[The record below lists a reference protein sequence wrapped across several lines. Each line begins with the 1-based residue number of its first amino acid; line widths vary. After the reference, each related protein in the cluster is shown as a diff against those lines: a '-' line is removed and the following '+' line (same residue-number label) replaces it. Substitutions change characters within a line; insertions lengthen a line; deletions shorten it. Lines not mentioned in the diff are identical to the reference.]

1 MNTEPQPLHT
11 EAGTEN
17 TSEPIGETGIQPLEA
32 QPSTAPEAEAEPRL
46 PLWVWVVQG
55 LRAAALLQ
63 PRTGLSAPAPWQLL
77 VLLVLAS
84 ALQTGLARLEVDGPA
99 QFSLAGWL
107 YPWCITSFLVFVV
120 WAACIMGRRES
131 DPPQPVAA
139 WLGLWTVANLPLS
152 LLGILLSALAVH
164 EQLPG
169 WWYSGAWY
177 AWALYGLMW
186 VWLIAIVVRVTL
198 AVVGSGMARASL
210 VAGLVLLQAF
220 ATWQVNDS
228 RPWQADYTTQAQD
241 EAATLKLSQSVFE
254 KQQVLLDQGLE
265 ALRPGTP
272 GRVNVFGLVFAPYA
286 QDVFLRESG
295 MVAGVLQDRFDA
307 KGRVLQLVNHPRA
320 TETIPWATTQNLEDA
335 IGAMAKVM
343 DRERDVMVL
352 YLTSHGGSDFRLAAS
367 HWPLEVDELTP
378 QMLRKMLDNAGIRN
392 RVIAVSACYSGGWIE
407 PLASDTTL
415 AMTAADATHTSYGC
429 GRKSELTFFGRAMFD
444 EQLRKTH
451 SFEQAFQN
459 AVPVIAQREVEGK
472 KTDGFSNPQI
482 SVGAGIRPVL
492 LQLAKALDAAR

>member
-17 TSEPIGETGIQPLEA
+17 TSEPIGEVDA
-32 QPSTAPEAEAEPRL
+32 QPAARGNAEAVPSL
-46 PLWVWVVQG
+46 SLWVWVREG

-63 PRTGLSAPAPWQLL
+63 PQTGRSAPTPWQLL
-77 VLLVLAS
+77 VLLVVAS
-84 ALQTGLARLEVDGPA
+84 ALQTGLARFEVDGTA
-99 QFSLAGWL
+99 QFSLPGWL

-120 WAACIMGRRES
+120 WAACTVGRRVS

-152 LLGILLSALAVH
+152 LLGILIGALAVH
-164 EQLPG
+164 EWLPD

-186 VWLIAIVVRVTL
+186 VWLIAILVRVTL
-198 AVVGSGMARASL
+198 AVVASNMARAGL
-210 VAGLVLLQAF
+210 VAALVLLQAF
-220 ATWQVNDS
+220 ATWQVSDS
-228 RPWQADYTTQAQD
+228 RPWQADYATQAQD
-241 EAATLKLSQSVFE
+241 EAPTLKLSQTVFE
-254 KQQVLLDQGLE
+254 NQQVLLDQGLE

-307 KGRVLQLVNHPRA
+307 KGRVLQLVNHPGT

-343 DRERDVMVL
+343 DRERDVLVL

-407 PLASDTTL
+407 PLASNTTL

-429 GRKSELTFFGRAMFD
+429 GKKSELTFFGRAMFD

-492 LQLAKALDAAR
+492 RQLETALDPAK